1 MTRKQKLKKEIDF
14 ANGGAGHYL
23 HLCLWDMMDAH
34 ALCVWDFHNKTDE
47 WKQAVVDSA
56 SEVYEFHD
64 YETLWPKI
72 IATSFSVWNDECG
85 AARRAA
91 EKIKKF
97 LIRSGHEAVK
107 DVDFDAIIS
116 EGVSFSYVSG
126 RMNPVVSGRMNP
138 VA

>member
-1 MTRKQKLKKEIDF
+1 MTKKQRLIKEIAF
-14 ANGGAGHYL
+14 ANGGAGSYL
-23 HLCLWDMMDAH
+23 HHCLWDMMDDH
-34 ALCVWDFHNKTDE
+34 DLSLLDFDIKSDK
-47 WKQAVVDSA
+47 WKQAVADSV
-56 SEVYEFHD
+56 SEDYGDHD

-97 LIRSGHEAVK
+97 LISNGHDVK
-107 DVDFDAIIS
+107 VVDFDAIIS

-126 RMNPVVSGRMNP
+126 RMNPV
-138 VA
+138 A